1 MPKETSKN
9 KRSTFHGKYK
19 KGIPAT
25 EKSKKMGKLITGSS
39 EYKKMIKDS
48 VVTFE
53 KAEKS
58 GTLEPRDTSYWSGYK
73 EAGIN
78 YARKGAFGKEY
89 KRGIPATEKS
99 KKMDNI
105 TKSSKQYS
113 DKLKIK
119 KKK

>member
-25 EKSKKMGKLITGSS
+25 EKSKKMNEL
-39 EYKKMIKDS
+39 
-48 VVTFE
+48 
-53 KAEKS
+53 
-58 GTLEPRDTSYWSGYK
+58 
-73 EAGIN
+73 
-78 YARKGAFGKEY
+78 
-89 KRGIPATEKS
+89 
-99 KKMDNI
+99 

>member
-25 EKSKKMGKLITGSS
+25 EKSKKIGKLITGSS

-48 VVTFE
+48 AVTFE
-53 KAEKS
+53 KAAKS
-58 GTLEPRDTSYWSGYK
+58 GFTLEPRDTSYWSGYK
-73 EAGIN
+73 
-78 YARKGAFGKEY
+78 KGAFGKEY

-99 KKMDNI
+99 KKMNEL